1 MNRARLSELYTQKIR
16 SHLQK
21 TLGLSNVMQVP
32 KINKIVVNVGVKE
45 AVADSK
51 SLQSVIKAI
60 SAITGQTP
68 VRTYA
73 RKSIAGFKL
82 REGMPI
88 GVKVTLRG
96 QVAYEYLDRLINL
109 ALPKVRDFRGVPR
122 AFDGR
127 GNYNLGLR
135 DWTIFPEMD
144 HEIGEKMHGMNVTIE
159 TSASCDEH
167 GRALLQ
173 EFGMPFCKERD

>member
-1 MNRARLSELYTQKIR
+1 MNKARLAELYTQKIR
-16 SHLQK
+16 PNLQK
-21 TLGLSNVMQVP
+21 TLALSNVMEVP

-51 SLQSVIKAI
+51 VLQGVIKAV

-109 ALPKVRDFRGVPR
+109 ALPKVRDFRGVPC
-122 AFDGR
+122 ALDGR

-135 DWTIFPEMD
+135 DWTIFPEMS
-144 HEIGEKMHGMNVTIE
+144 HEVGDKMHGMNITIE
-159 TSASCDEH
+159 TSTQSDEH
-167 GRALLQ
+167 ARVLLK
-173 EFGMPFCKERD
+173 EFGMPFCKE

>member
-1 MNRARLSELYTQKIR
+1 MNRARLEELYNQKIR
-16 SHLQK
+16 SHLQEK
-21 TLGLSNVMQVP
+21 LGLSNIMQVP

-51 SLQSVIKAI
+51 VLQSIVKAI
-60 SAITGQTP
+60 TSITGQMP

-96 QVAYEYLDRLINL
+96 QRAYEYLDRLINL

-122 AFDGR
+122 KLDGR
-127 GNYNLGLR
+127 GSYNLGLR
-135 DWTIFPEMD
+135 DWTIFPEME
-144 HEIGEKMHGMNVTIE
+144 HEIGEKVHGLNVTIE
-159 TSASCDEH
+159 TSARSDDH
-167 GRALLQ
+167 GLALLQ
-173 EFGMPFCKERD
+173 EFGMPFCKD